1 MGSVARAGSGT
12 DGCAPG
18 NSCQQR
24 SRLLARRHGLV
35 CAGKIHLEPSRYPA
49 PPHSALPVAQ
59 RSALWEPSI
68 CTARVTC
75 SVGPPVRRA
84 EWETDSALGPAEPC
98 RARAPAARA
107 RAIIGAFFVGSFSVS
122 LVVWFQ
128 NSDGEIKYLQLAE
141 ELIRP
146 ERNTLVVSFID
157 LEQFNQQLSTTI
169 QEEFYRVYPYLCR
182 ALKTFVKD
190 RKEIPLAKDFY
201 VAFQDLP
208 TRHKI
213 RELTSSRIGLLTRIS
228 GQVVRTHPVHPELVS
243 GTFLCL
249 DCQTVIKDVEQ
260 QFKYTQPNICRNPV
274 CANRRRFLLDTNK
287 SRFVDFQKVRIQE
300 TQAELPRGSIPRS
313 LEVILRAE
321 AVESAQAGDKCDFTG
336 TLIVVPD
343 VSKLSTPGARAE
355 TNSRVSGV
363 DGYET
368 EGIRG
373 LRALGVRDLSYR
385 LVFLACCVAPTNP
398 RFLFI
403 SGNDEVKRGVLLM
416 LFGGVPKTTGE
427 GTSLR
432 GDINVC
438 IVGDPS
444 TAKSQFL
451 KHVEEF
457 SPRAVYTSGKA
468 SSAAGLTAA
477 VVRDEE
483 SHEFVIEAGALML
496 ADNGVCC
503 IDEFDKMDVRDQVAI
518 HEAMEQQTISITK
531 AGVKATL
538 NARTSILA
546 AANPIS
552 GHYDRSKSLKQ
563 NINLSAP
570 IMSRFDLFFILVDE
584 CNEVTDYAIARR
596 IVDLHSRIEESID
609 RVYSLDDIRRYL
621 LFARQ
626 FKPKISKESE
636 DFIVEQYKRLRQ
648 RDGSGVTKSSWRI
661 TVRQLESMIR
671 LSEAMARMH
680 CCDEE
685 AFRLLNKSIIRVET
699 PDVNLDQEEENQ
711 MDVDEGPGGINGH
724 AESPAPVNGI
734 NGHREDI
741 NQDSVPKTSLRLGF
755 SEYCRISNLIVLHL
769 RKVEEEEDES
779 ALKRSELVNWYL
791 KEIESEIDSE
801 EELINKKRIIE
812 KVIHRLTHYKKE
824 NKNTIV
830 IIADVQANKHQI
842 KQAVKKLYNI
852 GVAKGNTLIRP
863 DKERKVYVW
872 LAPDY
877 DALDVANKIG
887 II

>member
-1 MGSVARAGSGT
+1 MDLAVAAGNAGAAQQHHQLR
-12 DGCAPG
+12 DEVAEK
-18 NSCQQR
+18 CQKLFQDF
-24 SRLLARRHGLV
+24 
-35 CAGKIHLEPSRYPA
+35 LE
-49 PPHSALPVAQ
+49 
-59 RSALWEPSI
+59 E
-68 CTARVTC
+68 
-75 SVGPPVRRA
+75 
-84 EWETDSALGPAEPC
+84 
-98 RARAPAARA
+98 
-107 RAIIGAFFVGSFSVS
+107 
-122 LVVWFQ
+122 FQ
-128 NSDGEIKYLQLAE
+128 NSDGEAKYLRDAE

-146 ERNTLVVSFID
+146 ERNTLIVSFAD

-182 ALKTFVKD
+182 AVKTFARDHGNV
-190 RKEIPLAKDFY
+190 PSNKDFY

-213 RELTSSRIGLLTRIS
+213 RELTSAKIGSLMRIS

-313 LEVILRAE
+313 VEVILRAE

-336 TLIVVPD
+336 SLIVVPD
-343 VSKLSTPGARAE
+343 VSQLSTPGLLLPLMISMTCPSCFVLGTAVLTPALVAGVRAE
-355 TNSRVSGV
+355 TGSRVSGTE
-363 DGYET
+363 GYET

-373 LRALGVRDLSYR
+373 LRALGVRELSYK
-385 LVFLACCVAPTNP
+385 LVFLACYVAPTNP
-398 RFLFI
+398 RFGGKELRDEEQTAESIKNQMSVKEWEKVFEMSQDKNLYHNLCTSLFPTI
-403 SGNDEVKRGVLLM
+403 HGNDEVKRGVLLM
-416 LFGGVPKTTGE
+416 LFGGVPKTTSE

-438 IVGDPS
+438 VVGDPS

-451 KHVEEF
+451 KHVDEF

-477 VVRDEE
+477 VVKDEE

-546 AANPIS
+546 AANPV
-552 GHYDRSKSLKQ
+552 GGRYDRSKSLKQ

-596 IVDLHSRIEESID
+596 IVDLHSRVEESVD

-648 RDGSGVTKSSWRI
+648 RDGSGVARSSWRI

-680 CCDEE
+680 CCDEVHPKHVKE

-699 PDVNLDQEEENQ
+699 PDINLDQDDEQQMEDQDNQ
-711 MDVDEGPGGINGH
+711 DGVNGE
-724 AESPAPVNGI
+724 AEAPAGVNGPVNGI
-734 NGHREDI
+734 NGHSEDV
-741 NQDSVPKTSLRLGF
+741 NKDAAPKASLRLGF
-755 SEYCRISNLIVLHL
+755 SEYRRISNLLVLHL
-769 RKVEEEEDES
+769 RKAEEEEDDS
-779 ALKRSELVNWYL
+779 SLKKSELINWYL
-791 KEIESEIDSE
+791 KEIESEIESE
-801 EELINKKRIIE
+801 EELINKKKIIE
-812 KVIHRLTHYKKE
+812 RVIHRLTHYDH
-824 NKNTIV
+824 I
-830 IIADVQANKHQI
+830 
-842 KQAVKKLYNI
+842 
-852 GVAKGNTLIRP
+852 LIELSQSGLRGSREEETFDEDP
-863 DKERKVYVW
+863 YLVVNPNYLLED
-872 LAPDY
+872 
-877 DALDVANKIG
+877 
-887 II
+887 

>member
-1 MGSVARAGSGT
+1 MDLAAAAAAAGGGAAAAAAAPQQLRDEVAEK
-12 DGCAPG
+12 
-18 NSCQQR
+18 CQK
-24 SRLLARRHGLV
+24 LFLAF
-35 CAGKIHLEPSRYPA
+35 LE
-49 PPHSALPVAQ
+49 
-59 RSALWEPSI
+59 E
-68 CTARVTC
+68 
-75 SVGPPVRRA
+75 
-84 EWETDSALGPAEPC
+84 
-98 RARAPAARA
+98 
-107 RAIIGAFFVGSFSVS
+107 
-122 LVVWFQ
+122 FQ
-128 NSDGEIKYLQLAE
+128 NSDGEVKYLRDAE

-146 ERNTLVVSFID
+146 ERNTLIVSFVD
-157 LEQFNQQLSTTI
+157 LEQFNQQLSTTV

-182 ALKTFVKD
+182 AVKTFARD
-190 RKEIPLAKDFY
+190 HGNIPSNKDFY

-213 RELTSSRIGLLTRIS
+213 RELTSAKIGSLMRIS

-313 LEVILRAE
+313 VEVILRAE

-336 TLIVVPD
+336 SLIVVPD
-343 VSKLSTPGARAE
+343 VAQLSTPGVRAE
-355 TNSRVSGV
+355 TSSRLSGTE
-363 DGYET
+363 GYET

-373 LRALGVRDLSYR
+373 LRALGVRELSYK
-385 LVFLACCVAPTNP
+385 LVFLACYVAPTNP
-398 RFLFI
+398 RFGGKELRDEEQTAESIKNQMTVKEWEKVFEMSQDKNLYHNLCTSLFPTI
-403 SGNDEVKRGVLLM
+403 HGNDEVKRGVLLM
-416 LFGGVPKTTGE
+416 LFGGVPKTTSE

-438 IVGDPS
+438 VVGDPS

-451 KHVEEF
+451 KHVDEF

-477 VVRDEE
+477 VVKDEE

-503 IDEFDKMDVRDQVAI
+503 IDEFDKMDLRDQVAI

-531 AGVKATL
+531 AGVK
-538 NARTSILA
+538 
-546 AANPIS
+546 
-552 GHYDRSKSLKQ
+552 
-563 NINLSAP
+563 
-570 IMSRFDLFFILVDE
+570 
-584 CNEVTDYAIARR
+584 VTDYAIARR
-596 IVDLHSRIEESID
+596 IVDLHARVEESVD

-680 CCDEE
+680 CCDEVHPKHVKE

-699 PDVNLDQEEENQ
+699 PDINLDQEDEQQ
-711 MDVDEGPGGINGH
+711 MEDQEDQDGVNGA
-724 AESPAPVNGI
+724 AEPPAGVNGLVNGI
-734 NGHREDI
+734 NGHSEDT
-741 NQDSVPKTSLRLGF
+741 NKDGAPKASLRLGF
-755 SEYCRISNLIVLHL
+755 SEYRRISNLLVLHL
-769 RKVEEEEDES
+769 RKAEEEEDDS
-779 ALKRSELVNWYL
+779 SLKKSELINWYL
-791 KEIESEIDSE
+791 KEIESEIESE
-801 EELINKKRIIE
+801 EELINKKKIIE
-812 KVIHRLTHYKKE
+812 RVIHRLTRYDH
-824 NKNTIV
+824 I
-830 IIADVQANKHQI
+830 
-842 KQAVKKLYNI
+842 
-852 GVAKGNTLIRP
+852 LIELSQSGLRGSREEETFDEDP
-863 DKERKVYVW
+863 YLVVNPNYLLED
-872 LAPDY
+872 
-877 DALDVANKIG
+877 
-887 II
+887 

>member
-1 MGSVARAGSGT
+1 MDLAAAAEPGAGS
-12 DGCAPG
+12 
-18 NSCQQR
+18 Q
-24 SRLLARRHGLV
+24 
-35 CAGKIHLEPSRYPA
+35 HLEVRDE
-49 PPHSALPVAQ
+49 VAEKCQ
-59 RSALWEPSI
+59 KLFLDFLE
-68 CTARVTC
+68 
-75 SVGPPVRRA
+75 
-84 EWETDSALGPAEPC
+84 E
-98 RARAPAARA
+98 
-107 RAIIGAFFVGSFSVS
+107 
-122 LVVWFQ
+122 FQ
-128 NSDGEIKYLQLAE
+128 SSDGEIKYLQLAE

-146 ERNTLVVSFID
+146 ERNTLVVSFMD

-208 TRHKI
+208 TRHNYKNCEK
-213 RELTSSRIGLLTRIS
+213 RSLLIFGNLS
-228 GQVVRTHPVHPELVS
+228 LV
-243 GTFLCL
+243 
-249 DCQTVIKDVEQ
+249 Q
-260 QFKYTQPNICRNPV
+260 
-274 CANRRRFLLDTNK
+274 
-287 SRFVDFQKVRIQE
+287 VRIQE

-343 VSKLSTPGARAE
+343 VSKLSIPGARAE

-385 LVFLACCVAPTNP
+385 LVFLASSVAPTNP
-398 RFLFI
+398 RFGGKELR
-403 SGNDEVKRGVLLM
+403 DEEQTAESIKNQMTVKEWEKVFEMSQDKNLYHNLC
-416 LFGGVPKTTGE
+416 
-427 GTSLR
+427 TSLFPTIHEEVFDSEKAEVFR
-432 GDINVC
+432 KKLETTKSLRELQEAQNEHLSTRLPPNMINTC
-438 IVGDPS
+438 IAVNS
-444 TAKSQFL
+444 R
-451 KHVEEF
+451 HVEEF

-503 IDEFDKMDVRDQVAI
+503 IDEFDKMDIRDQVAI

-546 AANPIS
+546 AANPIG

-680 CCDEE
+680 CCDEVQPKHVKE

-699 PDVNLDQEEENQ
+699 PDVNLDQEEEIQ
-711 MDVDEGPGGINGH
+711 MEVDEGPGGIIGH
-724 AESPAPVNGI
+724 DDSPAPVNGI
-734 NGHREDI
+734 NGYSEDI
-741 NQDSVPKTSLRLGF
+741 NQDSAPRASLRLGF

-769 RKVEEEEDES
+769 RKMEEEDDES

-812 KVIHRLTHYKKE
+812 KVIHRLTHYDHVLIE
-824 NKNTIV
+824 LT
-830 IIADVQANKHQI
+830 QAG
-842 KQAVKKLYNI
+842 L
-852 GVAKGNTLIRP
+852 KGSTEGSESYEEDPYLVVNPNYLLE
-863 DKERKVYVW
+863 D
-872 LAPDY
+872 
-877 DALDVANKIG
+877 
-887 II
+887 

>member
-1 MGSVARAGSGT
+1 MDLAAAAEPGAGS
-12 DGCAPG
+12 
-18 NSCQQR
+18 Q
-24 SRLLARRHGLV
+24 
-35 CAGKIHLEPSRYPA
+35 HLEVRDE
-49 PPHSALPVAQ
+49 VAEKCQ
-59 RSALWEPSI
+59 KLFLDFLE
-68 CTARVTC
+68 
-75 SVGPPVRRA
+75 
-84 EWETDSALGPAEPC
+84 E
-98 RARAPAARA
+98 
-107 RAIIGAFFVGSFSVS
+107 
-122 LVVWFQ
+122 FQ

-146 ERNTLVVSFID
+146 ERNTLVVSFVD

-355 TNSRVSGV
+355 TDSRVSGV

-368 EGIRG
+368 EGVRG

-398 RFLFI
+398 RFGGKELRDEEQTAESIKNQMTVKEWEKVFEMSQDKNLYHNLCTSLFPTI
-403 SGNDEVKRGVLLM
+403 HGNDEVKRGVLLM

-451 KHVEEF
+451 KHIEEF

-546 AANPIS
+546 AANPIG

-596 IVDLHSRIEESID
+596 IVDLHSRIEDSID

-680 CCDEE
+680 CCDEVQPKHVKE

-699 PDVNLDQEEENQ
+699 PDVNLDQEEDAQ
-711 MDVDEGPGGINGH
+711 MEVDEGPDGINGH
-724 AESPAPVNGI
+724 ADSPAPVSGI
-734 NGHREDI
+734 NGHSEDM
-741 NQDSVPKTSLRLGF
+741 NQDSVPKASLRLGF

-769 RKVEEEEDES
+769 RKMEEEEDES

-812 KVIHRLTHYKKE
+812 KVIYRLTHYDHVLIE
-824 NKNTIV
+824 LT
-830 IIADVQANKHQI
+830 QAG
-842 KQAVKKLYNI
+842 L
-852 GVAKGNTLIRP
+852 KGSTEGSESYEEDPYLVVNPNYLLE
-863 DKERKVYVW
+863 D
-872 LAPDY
+872 
-877 DALDVANKIG
+877 
-887 II
+887 

>member
-1 MGSVARAGSGT
+1 MDLAAAAEPVAGS
-12 DGCAPG
+12 
-18 NSCQQR
+18 Q
-24 SRLLARRHGLV
+24 
-35 CAGKIHLEPSRYPA
+35 HLEVRDE
-49 PPHSALPVAQ
+49 VAEKCQ
-59 RSALWEPSI
+59 KLFLDFLE
-68 CTARVTC
+68 
-75 SVGPPVRRA
+75 
-84 EWETDSALGPAEPC
+84 E
-98 RARAPAARA
+98 
-107 RAIIGAFFVGSFSVS
+107 
-122 LVVWFQ
+122 FQ
-128 NSDGEIKYLQLAE
+128 SSDGEVKYLQLAE

-146 ERNTLVVSFID
+146 ERNTLVVSFVD

-385 LVFLACCVAPTNP
+385 LVFLACFVAPTNP
-398 RFLFI
+398 RFGGKELRDEEQTAESIKNQMTVKEWEKVFEMSQDKNLYHNLCTSLFPTI
-403 SGNDEVKRGVLLM
+403 HGNDEVKRGVLLM

-584 CNEVTDYAIARR
+584 CNE
-596 IVDLHSRIEESID
+596 
-609 RVYSLDDIRRYL
+609 
-621 LFARQ
+621 
-626 FKPKISKESE
+626 ISKESE

-680 CCDEE
+680 CCDEVQPKHVKE

-699 PDVNLDQEEENQ
+699 PDVNLDQEEEIQ
-711 MDVDEGPGGINGH
+711 MEVDEGPGGINGH
-724 AESPAPVNGI
+724 ADSPAPVNGI
-734 NGHREDI
+734 NGSSEDI
-741 NQDSVPKTSLRLGF
+741 NQDTVPKASLRLGF

-769 RKVEEEEDES
+769 RKMEEEEDES

-812 KVIHRLTHYKKE
+812 KVIHRLTHYDHVLIE
-824 NKNTIV
+824 LT
-830 IIADVQANKHQI
+830 QAG
-842 KQAVKKLYNI
+842 L
-852 GVAKGNTLIRP
+852 KGSTEGSESYEEDPYLVVNPNYLLE
-863 DKERKVYVW
+863 D
-872 LAPDY
+872 
-877 DALDVANKIG
+877 
-887 II
+887 

>member
-1 MGSVARAGSGT
+1 MDLAVAVGGAGAAQQHQQLR
-12 DGCAPG
+12 DEVAEK
-18 NSCQQR
+18 CQKLFQDF
-24 SRLLARRHGLV
+24 
-35 CAGKIHLEPSRYPA
+35 LE
-49 PPHSALPVAQ
+49 
-59 RSALWEPSI
+59 E
-68 CTARVTC
+68 
-75 SVGPPVRRA
+75 
-84 EWETDSALGPAEPC
+84 
-98 RARAPAARA
+98 
-107 RAIIGAFFVGSFSVS
+107 
-122 LVVWFQ
+122 FQ
-128 NSDGEIKYLQLAE
+128 NSDGEVKYLRDAE

-146 ERNTLVVSFID
+146 ERNTLTVSFVD
-157 LEQFNQQLSTTI
+157 LEQFNQQLSTTV

-182 ALKTFVKD
+182 AVRTFARDHGNV
-190 RKEIPLAKDFY
+190 PASKDFY

-213 RELTSSRIGLLTRIS
+213 RELTSAKIGSLMRIS

-313 LEVILRAE
+313 VEVILRAE

-336 TLIVVPD
+336 SLIVVPD
-343 VSKLSTPGARAE
+343 VAQLSTPGVRAE
-355 TNSRVSGV
+355 TGSRVSGTE
-363 DGYET
+363 GYEA

-373 LRALGVRDLSYR
+373 LRALGVRELSYK
-385 LVFLACCVAPTNP
+385 LVFLACYVAPTNP
-398 RFLFI
+398 RFGGKELRDEEQTAESIKNQMTVKEWEKVFEMSQDKNLYHNLCTSLFPTI
-403 SGNDEVKRGVLLM
+403 HGNDEVKRGVLLM
-416 LFGGVPKTTGE
+416 LFGGVPKTTSE

-438 IVGDPS
+438 VVGDPS

-451 KHVEEF
+451 KHVDEF

-477 VVRDEE
+477 VVKDEE

-503 IDEFDKMDVRDQVAI
+503 IDEFDKMDMRDQVAI

-546 AANPIS
+546 AANPV
-552 GHYDRSKSLKQ
+552 GGRYDRSKSLKQ

-596 IVDLHSRIEESID
+596 IVDLHARVEESVD

-680 CCDEE
+680 CCDEVHPKHVKE

-699 PDVNLDQEEENQ
+699 PDINLDQDDEQEMEYQEEQ
-711 MDVDEGPGGINGH
+711 DGVNGE
-724 AESPAPVNGI
+724 AEAPAGVNGLVNGI
-734 NGHREDI
+734 GGHSEDV
-741 NQDSVPKTSLRLGF
+741 NKDAAPKASLRLGF
-755 SEYCRISNLIVLHL
+755 SEYRRISNLLVLHL
-769 RKVEEEEDES
+769 RKAEEEEDDS
-779 ALKRSELVNWYL
+779 SLKKSELINWYL
-791 KEIESEIDSE
+791 KEIESEIESE
-801 EELINKKRIIE
+801 EELINKKKIIE
-812 KVIHRLTHYKKE
+812 KVIHRLTHYDHILIELSQSGLRGSKE
-824 NKNTIV
+824 EETFDEDPYLVVNPNYMLE
-830 IIADVQANKHQI
+830 D
-842 KQAVKKLYNI
+842 
-852 GVAKGNTLIRP
+852 
-863 DKERKVYVW
+863 
-872 LAPDY
+872 
-877 DALDVANKIG
+877 
-887 II
+887 

>member
-1 MGSVARAGSGT
+1 MDLAVAAVGGAGA
-12 DGCAPG
+12 APQHQQVRDEVAEK
-18 NSCQQR
+18 CQK
-24 SRLLARRHGLV
+24 LFLDF
-35 CAGKIHLEPSRYPA
+35 LE
-49 PPHSALPVAQ
+49 
-59 RSALWEPSI
+59 E
-68 CTARVTC
+68 
-75 SVGPPVRRA
+75 
-84 EWETDSALGPAEPC
+84 
-98 RARAPAARA
+98 
-107 RAIIGAFFVGSFSVS
+107 
-122 LVVWFQ
+122 FQ
-128 NSDGEIKYLQLAE
+128 NSDGEVKYLRDAE

-146 ERNTLVVSFID
+146 ERNTLIVSFAD

-182 ALKTFVKD
+182 ATKTFARDHGNV
-190 RKEIPLAKDFY
+190 PPNKDFY

-213 RELTSSRIGLLTRIS
+213 RELTSAKIGSLLRIS

-274 CANRRRFLLDTNK
+274 CANRKRFLLDTNK

-300 TQAELPRGSIPRS
+300 TQGELPRGSIPRS

-336 TLIVVPD
+336 SLIVVPD
-343 VSKLSTPGARAE
+343 VSQLSTPGLRAE
-355 TNSRVSGV
+355 TGSRVTGTE
-363 DGYET
+363 GYET

-373 LRALGVRDLSYR
+373 LRALGVRELSYK
-385 LVFLACCVAPTNP
+385 LVFLACYVAPTNP
-398 RFLFI
+398 RFGGKELRDEEQTAESIKNQMSVKEWEKVFEMSQDKNLYHNLCTSLFPTI
-403 SGNDEVKRGVLLM
+403 HGNDEVKRGVLLM
-416 LFGGVPKTTGE
+416 LFGGVPKTTSE

-438 IVGDPS
+438 VVGDPS

-451 KHVEEF
+451 KHVDEF

-477 VVRDEE
+477 VVKDEE

-546 AANPIS
+546 AANPV
-552 GHYDRSKSLKQ
+552 GGRYDRSKSLKQ

-596 IVDLHSRIEESID
+596 IVDLHSRVEESVD

-680 CCDEE
+680 CCDEVHPKHVKE

-699 PDVNLDQEEENQ
+699 PDVNLDQDDEQQ
-711 MDVDEGPGGINGH
+711 MEDQEDQDGVNGE
-724 AESPAPVNGI
+724 AEAPAGVNGLVNGI
-734 NGHREDI
+734 NGHSEDV
-741 NQDSVPKTSLRLGF
+741 NKDAAPKASLRLGF
-755 SEYCRISNLIVLHL
+755 SEYRRISNLLVLHL
-769 RKVEEEEDES
+769 RKAEEEEDDT
-779 ALKRSELVNWYL
+779 ALKRSELINWYL
-791 KEIESEIDSE
+791 KEIESEIESE
-801 EELINKKRIIE
+801 EELINKKKIIE
-812 KVIHRLTHYKKE
+812 RVIHRLTHYDH
-824 NKNTIV
+824 I
-830 IIADVQANKHQI
+830 
-842 KQAVKKLYNI
+842 
-852 GVAKGNTLIRP
+852 LIELSQSGLRGSREEETFDDDP
-863 DKERKVYVW
+863 YLVVNPNYLLED
-872 LAPDY
+872 
-877 DALDVANKIG
+877 
-887 II
+887 

>member
-1 MGSVARAGSGT
+1 MDLAAAAEPGAGSQHVVVR
-12 DGCAPG
+12 DEVAEK
-18 NSCQQR
+18 CQK
-24 SRLLARRHGLV
+24 LFLDF
-35 CAGKIHLEPSRYPA
+35 LE
-49 PPHSALPVAQ
+49 
-59 RSALWEPSI
+59 E
-68 CTARVTC
+68 
-75 SVGPPVRRA
+75 
-84 EWETDSALGPAEPC
+84 
-98 RARAPAARA
+98 
-107 RAIIGAFFVGSFSVS
+107 
-122 LVVWFQ
+122 FQ
-128 NSDGEIKYLQLAE
+128 NSDGETKYLQLAE

-146 ERNTLVVSFID
+146 ERNTLVVSFVD

-274 CANRRRFLLDTNK
+274 CANRKRFLLDTNK

-398 RFLFI
+398 RFGGKELRDEEQTAESIKNQMTVKEWEKVFEMSQDKNLYHNLCTSLFPTI
-403 SGNDEVKRGVLLM
+403 HGNDEVKRGVLLM

-457 SPRAVYTSGKA
+457 TPRAVYTSGKA

-503 IDEFDKMDVRDQVAI
+503 IDEFDKMEVRDQVAI

-531 AGVKATL
+531 AGVK
-538 NARTSILA
+538 
-546 AANPIS
+546 
-552 GHYDRSKSLKQ
+552 
-563 NINLSAP
+563 
-570 IMSRFDLFFILVDE
+570 
-584 CNEVTDYAIARR
+584 VTDYAIARR
-596 IVDLHSRIEESID
+596 IVDLHSRIEDSID

-626 FKPKISKESE
+626 FKPKISRESE

-648 RDGSGVTKSSWRI
+648 RDGSGVSKSSWRI

-680 CCDEE
+680 CCDEVQPKHVKE

-699 PDVNLDQEEENQ
+699 PDVNLDQDEEVQ
-711 MDVDEGPGGINGH
+711 MEVDESPEGINGH
-724 AESPAPVNGI
+724 ADSPAPVNGI
-734 NGHREDI
+734 NGHSDDADR
-741 NQDSVPKTSLRLGF
+741 DSVPKASLRLGF

-769 RKVEEEEDES
+769 RKMEEEEDES

-812 KVIHRLTHYKKE
+812 KVIYRLTHYDHVLIE
-824 NKNTIV
+824 LT
-830 IIADVQANKHQI
+830 QAG
-842 KQAVKKLYNI
+842 L
-852 GVAKGNTLIRP
+852 KGSMEGSESYEEDPYLVVNPNYLLE
-863 DKERKVYVW
+863 D
-872 LAPDY
+872 
-877 DALDVANKIG
+877 
-887 II
+887 

>member
-1 MGSVARAGSGT
+1 MDASQPGAAAA
-12 DGCAPG
+12 APHVKDELADK
-18 NSCQQR
+18 CQKLFQDF
-24 SRLLARRHGLV
+24 
-35 CAGKIHLEPSRYPA
+35 LE
-49 PPHSALPVAQ
+49 
-59 RSALWEPSI
+59 E
-68 CTARVTC
+68 
-75 SVGPPVRRA
+75 
-84 EWETDSALGPAEPC
+84 
-98 RARAPAARA
+98 
-107 RAIIGAFFVGSFSVS
+107 
-122 LVVWFQ
+122 FQ
-128 NSDGEIKYLQLAE
+128 NADGELKYKSDAE

-146 ERNTLVVSFID
+146 ERNTLLVSFQD
-157 LEQFNQQLSTTI
+157 LEQFNQQLATTV
-169 QEEFYRVYPYLCR
+169 QEEFYRVYPFLCR
-182 ALKTFVKD
+182 AVRAFARDHGNVPQN
-190 RKEIPLAKDFY
+190 KEFY

-213 RELTSSRIGLLTRIS
+213 RELTTPRIGSLMRIS

-249 DCQTVIKDVEQ
+249 DCQTLVKDVEQ
-260 QFKYTQPNICRNPV
+260 QFKYTQPSICRNPV
-274 CANRRRFLLDTNK
+274 CANRRRFMLDTNK

-313 LEVILRAE
+313 MEIILRAE
-321 AVESAQAGDKCDFTG
+321 AVESCQAGDRSDFTG
-336 TLIVVPD
+336 SLIVVPD
-343 VSKLSTPGARAE
+343 IAQLSTPGVRAE
-355 TNSRVSGV
+355 TSSRVGGAE
-363 DGYET
+363 GYEA
-368 EGIRG
+368 EGVQG
-373 LRALGVRDLSYR
+373 LKALGVRDLSYK
-385 LVFLACCVAPTNP
+385 LVFLACHVTSTNP
-398 RFLFI
+398 RFGGKDLHDEDMTAESIKNQMSVKEWEKVFEMSQDKNLYHNLCTSLFPTI
-403 SGNDEVKRGVLLM
+403 HGNDEVKRGVLLM
-416 LFGGVPKTTGE
+416 LFGGVPKTTME

-438 IVGDPS
+438 VVGDPS

-468 SSAAGLTAA
+468 STAAGLTAA

-503 IDEFDKMDVRDQVAI
+503 IDEFDKMDLKDQVAI

-546 AANPIS
+546 AANPV
-552 GHYDRSKSLKQ
+552 GGRYDRSKSLKQ
-563 NINLSAP
+563 NVNLSAP

-609 RVYSLDDIRRYL
+609 RVYTLDEVRRYL

-648 RDGSGVTKSSWRI
+648 RDGTGVTKSAWRI

-680 CCDEE
+680 CSDEVQPKHVKE

-699 PDVNLDQEEENQ
+699 PDVNLDQDDVEEAEPQ
-711 MDVDEGPGGINGH
+711 EAINGDAGIPNDH
-724 AESPAPVNGI
+724 VNGI
-734 NGHREDI
+734 NGHA
-741 NQDSVPKTSLRLGF
+741 DSEPMETSAKPSLRLGF
-755 SEYCRISNLIVLHL
+755 PEYKRISNLLVQQL
-769 RKVEEEEDES
+769 RKMEDEDES
-779 ALKRSELVNWYL
+779 TQRRSELLNWYL

-801 EELINKKRIIE
+801 EELVNRKKIIE
-812 KVIHRLTHYKKE
+812 KVIHRLVHYDHILIELTQTGLKGSGSEAEATKE
-824 NKNTIV
+824 EDPYLVVNPNYLME
-830 IIADVQANKHQI
+830 D
-842 KQAVKKLYNI
+842 
-852 GVAKGNTLIRP
+852 
-863 DKERKVYVW
+863 
-872 LAPDY
+872 
-877 DALDVANKIG
+877 
-887 II
+887 

>member
-1 MGSVARAGSGT
+1 MDLAAAAEPGAGS
-12 DGCAPG
+12 
-18 NSCQQR
+18 Q
-24 SRLLARRHGLV
+24 
-35 CAGKIHLEPSRYPA
+35 HLEVRDE
-49 PPHSALPVAQ
+49 VAEKCQ
-59 RSALWEPSI
+59 KLFLDFLE
-68 CTARVTC
+68 
-75 SVGPPVRRA
+75 
-84 EWETDSALGPAEPC
+84 E
-98 RARAPAARA
+98 
-107 RAIIGAFFVGSFSVS
+107 
-122 LVVWFQ
+122 FQ

-146 ERNTLVVSFID
+146 ERNTLVVSFVD

-208 TRHKI
+208 IRHK
-213 RELTSSRIGLLTRIS
+213 IGLLTRIS

-343 VSKLSTPGARAE
+343 VSKLSIPGARAE

-398 RFLFI
+398 RFGGKELRDEEQTAESIKNQMTVKEWEKVFEMSQDKNLYHNLCTSLFPTI
-403 SGNDEVKRGVLLM
+403 HGNDEVKRGVLLM

-531 AGVKATL
+531 AGVK
-538 NARTSILA
+538 
-546 AANPIS
+546 
-552 GHYDRSKSLKQ
+552 
-563 NINLSAP
+563 
-570 IMSRFDLFFILVDE
+570 
-584 CNEVTDYAIARR
+584 VTDYAIARR
-596 IVDLHSRIEESID
+596 IVDLHSRIEDSID

-680 CCDEE
+680 CCDEVQPKHVKE

-699 PDVNLDQEEENQ
+699 PDVNLDQEEEAQ
-711 MDVDEGPGGINGH
+711 MEVDEGPDGINGH
-724 AESPAPVNGI
+724 VDSPAPVNGI
-734 NGHREDI
+734 NGHSEDI
-741 NQDSVPKTSLRLGF
+741 NQDLVPKASLRLSF
-755 SEYCRISNLIVLHL
+755 PEYCRISNLIVLHL
-769 RKVEEEEDES
+769 RKMEEEEDES

-812 KVIHRLTHYKKE
+812 KVIHRLTHYDHVLIE
-824 NKNTIV
+824 LT
-830 IIADVQANKHQI
+830 QAG
-842 KQAVKKLYNI
+842 L
-852 GVAKGNTLIRP
+852 KGSTEGSESYEEDPYLVVNPNYSLE
-863 DKERKVYVW
+863 D
-872 LAPDY
+872 
-877 DALDVANKIG
+877 
-887 II
+887 